1 MEINNENIFKNYYTE
16 DDFVDR
22 YESQKEESVD
32 VIIPLINTNELWE
45 KDLCSFYREIP
56 INRLLIGD
64 GGCTDNSI
72 EIARKFPRSVIVDQ
86 SDYHSQGYCIKE
98 LMAQVETKW
107 FIYLHADVY
116 LPGGWYDEMK
126 KHQGEYDWFEC
137 YRRMTIL
144 YEYLEEAQNKAERP
158 FSGSQMGRTEAFK
171 NILPK
176 IDDDYLQRNEDIIFG
191 ELIKAEGFKYG
202 RVSNTF
208 HYHQLMNKKGEK
220 EPKLKKVAI
229 QKETDVEWEIKISEM
244 QIKGIIKY
252 LQPKKYLIKS
262 VNAHIA
268 ILLKYNALDWSE
280 FKKWVKQVNPAWS
293 DKISRSLYRKPAA
306 IAKIKA
312 LIKFFSINRKG
323 SG

>member
-1 MEINNENIFKNYYTE
+1 MNNENIFKKYFTE
-16 DDFVDR
+16 EDFVDR
-22 YESQKEESVD
+22 YESRKEEPVD

-45 KDLCSFYREIP
+45 KDLYSFYREIP

-72 EIARKFPRSVIVDQ
+72 EVARKYPRTVIFDQ
-86 SDYHSQGYCIKE
+86 SDYYSQGYCIKE
-98 LMAQVETKW
+98 LMEHVETKW
-107 FIYLHADVY
+107 FVYLHADVY
-116 LPGGWYDEMK
+116 LPRGWYDDMK

-144 YEYLEEAQNKAERP
+144 YEYLEETQNKAERP

-176 IDDDYLQRNEDIIFG
+176 IDDDFLQRNEDIIFG
-191 ELIKAEGFKYG
+191 ELIKAEGYKYG

-208 HYHQLMNKKGEK
+208 HYHQIMNKGGEK
-220 EPKLKKVAI
+220 EPKIKKVSI
-229 QKETDVEWEIKISEM
+229 VKESNIDWEIKISNM

-268 ILLKYNALDWSE
+268 ILLQHNALDWRE
-280 FKKWVKQVNPAWS
+280 FKEWIRRTNPAWL
-293 DKISRSLYRKPAA
+293 DKISKKSYYVQVVVKT
-306 IAKIKA
+306 IKK
-312 LIKFFSINRKG
+312 LLKNF
-323 SG
+323 